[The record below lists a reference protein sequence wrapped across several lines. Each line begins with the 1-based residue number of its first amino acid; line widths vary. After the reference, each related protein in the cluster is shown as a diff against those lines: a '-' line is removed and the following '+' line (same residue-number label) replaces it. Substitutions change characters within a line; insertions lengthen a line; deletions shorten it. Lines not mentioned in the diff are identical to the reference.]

1 MINPIVLIN
10 VLLVLISFNYVYQLE
25 YQNCECSNDWI
36 RDFIK
41 YYTAIMIYKIILYN
55 LIVNTNNP
63 LLIMVFNIFNLFTN
77 LFGLVYLWC
86 LFTYSKMLK
95 KNKCNCSN
103 TFSINTMANYSLF
116 MFVIIGILLINYFF
130 YLINSCIY
138 LCLL

>member
-116 MFVIIGILLINYFF
+116 MFVIIRK
-130 YLINSCIY
+130 S
-138 LCLL
+138 